1 MLNFVGRSKS
11 RSKYLQPYASMRCI
25 SIARDCPE
33 GTQPEEGT
41 PCGVELFLK
50 HEQNTLYLFKVRA
63 ISFHISWLA
72 RISAI
77 KREASQTLSG
87 GPCLVGVLVEYL
99 LVSLDLFNVEQRKNH
114 KSA

>member
-1 MLNFVGRSKS
+1 
-11 RSKYLQPYASMRCI
+11 MRCI

-33 GTQPEEGT
+33 GTQPKEGT